1 MARNQTA
8 KTEAR
13 TPTTLVFDESA
24 GEVIPSAGFAGV
36 PLEAI
41 IKNAVNGDKRA
52 KVAPLCP
59 EADSDI
65 VRDFHGENSV
75 SDWDVTVINNKNG
88 ASFTSIGMTEIGAG
102 EFKSSTSSITLT
114 ALLHEMGGLQSPQA
128 RKIAEVVVEAAGM
141 RANGASKAEVDA
153 FYAANELN
161 WSADTERKNTLLDR
175 VRMTTKKWF
184 AAKTT
189 ITRNN

>member
-1 MARNQTA
+1 MAQTEA
-8 KTEAR
+8 ANTEAR

-41 IKNAVNGDKRA
+41 MKNAVNGDKRA

-59 EADSDI
+59 EAQADT

-75 SDWDVTVINNKNG
+75 SEWDVTVINNKNG
-88 ASFTSIGMTEIGAG
+88 ASFTSVGMTEIGAG
-102 EFKSSTSSITLT
+102 EHKPSTSSITLT
-114 ALLHEMGGLQSPQA
+114 ALLHEIGGLQSPQA
-128 RKIAEVVVEAAGM
+128 RKIADVVVEAAAM

-153 FYAANELN
+153 FYADNKLG
-161 WSADTERKNTLLDR
+161 WSADTARKNTLLKR
-175 VRMTTKKWF
+175 VRSSTMKWF
-184 AAKTT
+184 KAKTT